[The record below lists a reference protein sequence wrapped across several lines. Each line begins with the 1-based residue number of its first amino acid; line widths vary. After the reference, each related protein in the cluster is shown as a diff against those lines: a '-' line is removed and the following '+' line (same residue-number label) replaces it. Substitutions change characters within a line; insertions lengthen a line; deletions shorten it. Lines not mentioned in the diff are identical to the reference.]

1 MSDARSVKSDT
12 LRAEA
17 PMRALADTKGMEAPE
32 QAKFWLE
39 GIAAKMHRGPRRDTW
54 TSARDRAAEFAGIE
68 ISMAKRIWQRWEDM
82 KDVSGSALVKLMIAY
97 ERICE
102 TNERAADSYR
112 AERLGTGSKDATPYK
127 ESRAAGLGMD
137 AAHH

>member
-17 PMRALADTKGMEAPE
+17 TMRALADTKGMDAPE

-68 ISMAKRIWQRWEDM
+68 VSMAKRIWQRWEDM

-112 AERLGTGSKDATPYK
+112 AERLGSGTKNAETYQEPRT
-127 ESRAAGLGMD
+127 SRMGMGH
-137 AAHH
+137 AQN